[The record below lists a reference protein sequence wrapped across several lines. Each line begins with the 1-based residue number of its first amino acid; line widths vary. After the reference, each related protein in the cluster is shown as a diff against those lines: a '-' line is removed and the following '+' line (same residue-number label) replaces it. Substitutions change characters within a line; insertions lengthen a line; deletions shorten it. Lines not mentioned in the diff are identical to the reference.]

1 MGPHLETALRLAVRA
16 LLPSTLLTLAAI
28 LAWSTDARAGAWA
41 RNRGEAYA
49 KASVSYLKSEE
60 MFDDSGDLRPLF
72 DPALYDRSRYAERG
86 SALYVEYGL
95 FDALTLLGSLP
106 LKIVEQDADG
116 LYGAGDLHG
125 EAFGFA
131 DLHLGAR
138 VPLHRGRWA
147 AAIEPDL
154 KIPLRGAPEIV
165 STAPTLSTGI
175 TDFGAALC
183 LGTSVPRVRGYGQGS
198 IGYRI
203 RGGRTAEEEYWDLE
217 AGLEPVRG
225 WRVRFRYDGVHS
237 KRDLGGGG
245 AVEAEAPVP
254 GVGEQDFQRIAP
266 AIAFALGRSNE
277 ISVTW
282 RRAVDGRSTLRSS
295 EWEVGFSFLGK
306 VVPAPG
312 L

>member
-1 MGPHLETALRLAVRA
+1 MTAPRRAARASLPSILLAV
-16 LLPSTLLTLAAI
+16 TLL
-28 LAWSTDARAGAWA
+28 LAWSSNARAGAWA
-41 RNRGEAYA
+41 RGRGEAYA
-49 KASVSYLKSEE
+49 KASVTYLMSEE
-60 MFDDSGDLRPLF
+60 IFDDSGEVRPLF
-72 DPALYDRSRYAERG
+72 DPALYERSRYVERG
-86 SALYVEYGL
+86 SALYVEYGV

-106 LKIVEQDADG
+106 LKVVEQDADG
-116 LYGAGDLHG
+116 LSGAGDLHG

-147 AAIEPDL
+147 AAVEPSL
-154 KIPLRGAPEIV
+154 KIPLRGAPEVV
-165 STAPTLSTGI
+165 STEPTLSTGL

-183 LGTSVPRVRGYGQGS
+183 LGASLPRVRGYGQGS

-217 AGLEPVRG
+217 VGLEPARVL
-225 WRVRFRYDGVHS
+225 RVRFRYDGVHS
-237 KRDLGGGG
+237 ERAFDGG
-245 AVEAEAPVP
+245 AAGADAPVP
-254 GVGEQDFQRIAP
+254 GVGEQNFQRIAP
-266 AIAFALGRSNE
+266 TLAIALGGSNE
-277 ISVTW
+277 VSVTW
-282 RRAVDGRSTLRSS
+282 RRVIDGRSTLRSS

>member
-1 MGPHLETALRLAVRA
+1 VGPHPQTAPRRAVGAPLRSFFLAV
-16 LLPSTLLTLAAI
+16 TLV
-28 LAWSTDARAGAWA
+28 LAWSSDARAGAWA
-41 RNRGEAYA
+41 RGRGEAYA
-49 KASVSYLKSEE
+49 KASVSFLKAEE
-60 MFDDSGDLRPLF
+60 MFDDAGQVRPLF
-72 DPALYDRSRYAERG
+72 DPALYERSRYVEHG
-86 SALYVEYGL
+86 SSLYVEYGL

-106 LKIVEQDADG
+106 LKLVEQDADG
-116 LYGAGDLHG
+116 LTGAGDLHG
-125 EAFGFA
+125 EAFGLA

-138 VPLHRGRWA
+138 LPLHRGRWA

-154 KIPLRGAPEIV
+154 KIPLRGAPEVV

-175 TDFGAALC
+175 TDFGAALY
-183 LGTSVPRVRGYGQGS
+183 LGTSAPRVRGYGQGS

-217 AGLEPVRG
+217 AGVEPASG
-225 WRVRFRYDGVHS
+225 LRVRFRYDGVHS

-245 AVEAEAPVP
+245 AGGADAPVP

-266 AIAFALGRSNE
+266 TFAIALGGSHE
-277 ISVTW
+277 LSVTW
-282 RRAVDGRSTLRSS
+282 RRVIDGRSTLRSS
-295 EWEVGFSFLGK
+295 EWELGFSFLGK